1 MGAKIIFVC
10 AVIILLKFS
19 TNTMKWISAKRLRA
33 QYQESFYKDGKP
45 FSEQIPQARKLF
57 IDAGLN
63 KHTIHV
69 MESVGYGHVVSFNA
83 IVVDNLDSKRADM
96 VSSAL
101 ELFDQLVGTY
111 RMRMIESLSP
121 AYWIDVV
128 IFLPRYIVKYL
139 GGEESGVWAKILQ
152 LAYWVLTPLF
162 VAFRTDIYQ
171 YIADF
176 LRKM

>member
-121 AYWIDVV
+121 ADWIDVV

-139 GGEESGVWAKILQ
+139 GGRSPVSGQKYCNWPIG
-152 LAYWVLTPLF
+152 Y
-162 VAFRTDIYQ
+162 
-171 YIADF
+171 
-176 LRKM
+176 